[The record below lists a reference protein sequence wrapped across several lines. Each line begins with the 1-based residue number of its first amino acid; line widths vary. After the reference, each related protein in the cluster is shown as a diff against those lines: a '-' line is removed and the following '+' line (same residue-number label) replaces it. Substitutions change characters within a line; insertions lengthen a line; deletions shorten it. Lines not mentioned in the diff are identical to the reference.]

1 MRKLFFDF
9 HSPGATTGLAARFDA
24 ERWADR
30 LQEAHAQAVSVFT
43 KCGYGYSFYR
53 QGRIRYTHPH
63 LPEGVDMMGE
73 QIDALHRRDMRAIG
87 YYHTFNSEP
96 VAEAHP
102 DWVERGPDGKPR
114 PRQICM
120 LSPVLEEWMLP
131 HLREVLTLYDL
142 DSLFF
147 DGTRAASVCT
157 CDACQTQF
165 AEATGGAA
173 IPTGPGDAHWGVYV
187 AWKIDAFKRI
197 RRQICETIHSLRPDL
212 VVSFNWAYAPRNP
225 EEIPAAVGA
234 LVADIH
240 PQDQTFNGS
249 YLSSYWALEE
259 RPFDVMNSAFLQWWG
274 DWGCKPALAMQQEIA
289 GVIANGGLTWIGYQ
303 MNEAFDVEPA
313 VMGELGKTLAFV
325 EEREPL
331 LIDSEP
337 VTHVAVLH
345 SLAGNTIPGQEQFMV
360 DESTLRGAHRMLLER
375 MVPHHLVSEHAL
387 LEHLD
392 SFKAIIVPD
401 VEILDPALDLG
412 RERRRPHRNRES
424 RPTRP
429 QRRRKRTIRARR
441 ATRSELR
448 RYDRANP
455 RLYRRAGSET
465 RAPDARHA
473 APRGSTVRTG
483 NTLRRQCRSACRSPQ
498 NLRPRRWRPPAPL
511 VTGRRR
517 QRLPRNHGQK
527 SGKRLGGVYRRKR
540 LPSLP
545 GEEPVESEAY
555 RGHSHRRKTGANA
568 LSSTSP
574 IHTATVLSTAT
585 TSASRASRQS
595 PVRVSRCAVRNAR
608 QR

>member
-1 MRKLFFDF
+1 
-9 HSPGATTGLAARFDA
+9 
-24 ERWADR
+24 
-30 LQEAHAQAVSVFT
+30 
-43 KCGYGYSFYR
+43 
-53 QGRIRYTHPH
+53 
-63 LPEGVDMMGE
+63 
-73 QIDALHRRDMRAIG
+73 
-87 YYHTFNSEP
+87 
-96 VAEAHP
+96 
-102 DWVERGPDGKPR
+102 
-114 PRQICM
+114 
-120 LSPVLEEWMLP
+120 
-131 HLREVLTLYDL
+131 
-142 DSLFF
+142 
-147 DGTRAASVCT
+147 
-157 CDACQTQF
+157 
-165 AEATGGAA
+165 
-173 IPTGPGDAHWGVYV
+173 VYV

-401 VEILDPALDLG
+401 VEILDPALVDALTTWVENGGALIATGRAGLRDRNGDENGQFALEELLG
-412 RERRRPHRNRES
+412 VSYEGMIGQTHAYIDVQDRRLARRTLDMPHLAEAPFALVTPCADNVEVLAALRKIYVREDGAPLLRWSPVGDDSGYPAITARKVENGWAAYIAGNVFRAYQVKNQWNLKHIVANLLETVLADAPVTVDAPTWLHVVPRRQPPTQNRGERLIIHLTNPHGNRPVDGNNVCVES
-424 RPTRP
+424 IAPVAGASLQMRCP
-429 QRRRKRTIRARR
+429 QRPAAVTLEPGNKTLEW
-441 ATRSELR
+441 S
-448 RYDRANP
+448 YDN
-455 RLYRRAGSET
+455 G
-465 RAPDARHA
+465 
-473 APRGSTVRTG
+473 
-483 NTLRRQCRSACRSPQ
+483 
-498 NLRPRRWRPPAPL
+498 L
-511 VTGRRR
+511 VTCIVPTVEIHRAVCVE
-517 QRLPRNHGQK
+517 LP
-527 SGKRLGGVYRRKR
+527 LD
-540 LPSLP
+540 
-545 GEEPVESEAY
+545 A
-555 RGHSHRRKTGANA
+555 
-568 LSSTSP
+568 
-574 IHTATVLSTAT
+574 
-585 TSASRASRQS
+585 
-595 PVRVSRCAVRNAR
+595 
-608 QR
+608 